1 MTRDL
6 VPREIDLYD
15 PTAINTYK
23 GFLQIMHGFVKK
35 TGGVGTHYIF
45 TCKGVDV
52 SAWRKNSNSD
62 KLEDDLKLEL
72 ARKIGK
78 EAKNMQHEGGILL
91 EIVPVP
97 KGVKKLRRG
106 ETKLGKPTFSIW
118 NIRIFK

>member
-1 MTRDL
+1 M
-6 VPREIDLYD
+6 
-15 PTAINTYK
+15 
-23 GFLQIMHGFVKK
+23 
-35 TGGVGTHYIF
+35 
-45 TCKGVDV
+45 DV
-52 SAWRKNSNSD
+52 SDWRKDSNSD
-62 KLEDDLKLEL
+62 KLEDDLALEL

-78 EAKNMQHEGGILL
+78 RAKICNTGGNILL